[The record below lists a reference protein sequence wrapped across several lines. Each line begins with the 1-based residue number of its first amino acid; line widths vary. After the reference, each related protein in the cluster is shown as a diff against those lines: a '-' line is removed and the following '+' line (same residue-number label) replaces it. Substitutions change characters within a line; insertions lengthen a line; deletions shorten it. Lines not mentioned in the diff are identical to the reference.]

1 MGGSLRDTIVRL
13 ATQVSVGLR
22 PVAAM
27 LRAMSLP
34 IGLLTSGGDAPG
46 MNAVLRV
53 MTKLA
58 VTRGVPVVGV
68 ENGYTGLLE
77 GRLRPLTEAARA
89 RGLGV
94 DADIDLLGAVGGT
107 ILGSAREPR
116 FLTAEGRAPAL
127 TALNSLRGLVVVGGN
142 GSLRGAHAL
151 ARESGI
157 PIVGV
162 PASIDHDVGC
172 TGLSIGVDTALN
184 TIVSSCDRICDTA
197 RAHHRAFVVEVMGR
211 DCGYLAMAAAVAMG
225 AEAVLFREQGRDE
238 DDLVVAVESA
248 IRQAF
253 SERGKRRVLILKAEG
268 VKTPCTRLVRLVADR
283 LSDLRDVDVRATV
296 LGHLVRGGAPSFRD
310 RMVAGRLGMV
320 AVDSVLRGH
329 TDTMVAWQP
338 LVEGGEETSD
348 PSVFRFP
355 LERVLAES
363 DALVDGTSPI
373 TQRRVQMMD
382 AIEGVL
388 GV

>member
-1 MGGSLRDTIVRL
+1 VRA
-13 ATQVSVGLR
+13 ATERSHRSVT
-22 PVAAM
+22 PTAM
-27 LRAMSLP
+27 LHAMTRP
-34 IGLLTSGGDAPG
+34 IGILTSGGDAPG
-46 MNAVLRV
+46 MNAVVRA

-58 VTRGVPVVGV
+58 VSRGVPVVGV

-77 GRLRPLTEAARA
+77 GRLRPLTHVSDA
-89 RGLGV
+89 GQLGV
-94 DADIDLLGAVGGT
+94 DTQIDLLGAVGGT
-107 ILGSAREPR
+107 LLGSAREPR
-116 FLTAEGRAPAL
+116 FMTTEGREPATRTL
-127 TALNSLRGLVVVGGN
+127 QSLRGLIVVGGN

-151 ARESGI
+151 ATESEV
-157 PIVGV
+157 PVVGV

-197 RAHHRAFVVEVMGR
+197 LAHHRAFVVEVMGR

-238 DDLVVAVESA
+238 AQLVDAVEGA
-248 IRQAF
+248 IRHAF

-268 VKTPCTRLVRLVADR
+268 VKTPCTRLVRLVAAR
-283 LSDLRDVDVRATV
+283 LDDLVDVDVRATV

-310 RMVAGRLGMV
+310 RMVAGRLGMA
-320 AVDSVLRGH
+320 AVDAVLHGH

-338 LVEGGEETSD
+338 LVAGGEQTAD
-348 PSVFRFP
+348 PQVRRFG
-355 LERVLAES
+355 LEQVLRES
-363 DALVDGTSPI
+363 EALVDGTSPI
-373 TQRRVQMMD
+373 TQRRVAMMD

-388 GV
+388 GL